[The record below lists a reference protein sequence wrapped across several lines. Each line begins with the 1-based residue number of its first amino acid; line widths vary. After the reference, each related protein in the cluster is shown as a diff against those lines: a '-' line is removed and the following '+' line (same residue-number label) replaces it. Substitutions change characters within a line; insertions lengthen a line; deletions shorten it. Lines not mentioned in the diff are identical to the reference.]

1 MMNFR
6 KLHDDSLKILNQ
18 REFSVKLRRSNN
30 RLLCDC
36 VKESARSKISCVIR
50 KCVLYYNILC
60 DVEVSL
66 MKSDMT
72 WECLPKA

>member
-18 REFSVKLRRSNN
+18 REFSVKLRGSNN

-50 KCVLYYNILC
+50 KCVL
-60 DVEVSL
+60 
-66 MKSDMT
+66 
-72 WECLPKA
+72 